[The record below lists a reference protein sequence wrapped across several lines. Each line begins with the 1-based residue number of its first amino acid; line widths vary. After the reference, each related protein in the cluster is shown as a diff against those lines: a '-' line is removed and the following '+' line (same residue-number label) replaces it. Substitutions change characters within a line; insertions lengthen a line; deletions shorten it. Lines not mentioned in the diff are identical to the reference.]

1 MEHMLNRGRTR
12 SRIANVL
19 ERLFF
24 RSVLPIGRFERIR
37 IAFGFLRVLQPG
49 MKSPRCAPA
58 SLPPVLSFSL
68 SLSLS
73 LSLFC
78 QSRLCLFA
86 ELFFCKLDFASVP
99 SFFSVSRFSRLSL
112 LRSRFYTHAVRLS
125 AYLARSRARARAGFR
140 YWNARAR
147 KNLYVVQCRRVNEF
161 LRGRERSPFV
171 PVKSG
176 KPAVVNS
183 GPSIIFLRH
192 RRAYTIFSF

>member
-73 LSLFC
+73 L
-78 QSRLCLFA
+78 
-86 ELFFCKLDFASVP
+86 LFFCKLDFASVP